1 MSAAVSTYLQQNWGT
16 TIDTYNSRKQHNS
29 NSEVPKGST
38 SSPPNSAILSNSV
51 DMQAM
56 ERSPN
61 AAIHGLDAEGRRRSS
76 SSLAESRNGSQMI
89 NESPYTYGNENYTG
103 SEEMVQRSSPLENS
117 ILPSI
122 PEKTEVATSGSTM
135 LNMSGT
141 SVHQGQD
148 YSIDSGFHSGSE
160 HSRRP
165 YRHNSYSGDR
175 RSSNITPPSPN
186 AMQHMYGGGNASI
199 KNQTMLPPYSEP
211 DVKPYIMNHTVSPNL
226 MAAHHLKKSISMGPE
241 IPHVK
246 PELMSHHSH
255 TLSST
260 YGEVLVSPHSQK
272 LREMEDHHDSSSP
285 LATKN
290 NFISMLHSPTT
301 SSATYVDI
309 KHVSNSP
316 QRSPTDLSVSSPRS
330 HVDFQAYQLQQH
342 NAFDERL
349 ARHFKEQ
356 QQVAG
361 MHDLFG
367 TYKNQYLA
375 QDPTP
380 GDFASTLHPGLTAA
394 TLIKPDSD
402 AMHVGSL
409 PYNGQMYL
417 TIPGSTGYSP
427 FRPHYS
433 AADQHLYPHH
443 DRTGSNSS
451 LTSSSSLR
459 PSSEGLCAV
468 CGDNAAC
475 QHYGVRT
482 CEGCKGFFKVSC
494 CNVFFF

>member
-1 MSAAVSTYLQQNWGT
+1 MWWGNACIFVYFCQCFNHFVYSKSFTAEEQPPSTTSVSEFMTSSHYPISTGPSPPLTSSSTEPHSSPLSYVGENMSAAVSTYLQQNWGT

-186 AMQHMYGGGNASI
+186 AMQHMYGGWKCVHKKSDNASA
-199 KNQTMLPPYSEP
+199 L
-211 DVKPYIMNHTVSPNL
+211 
-226 MAAHHLKKSISMGPE
+226 
-241 IPHVK
+241 
-246 PELMSHHSH
+246 
-255 TLSST
+255 
-260 YGEVLVSPHSQK
+260 
-272 LREMEDHHDSSSP
+272 
-285 LATKN
+285 
-290 NFISMLHSPTT
+290 
-301 SSATYVDI
+301 
-309 KHVSNSP
+309 
-316 QRSPTDLSVSSPRS
+316 QRAWR
-330 HVDFQAYQLQQH
+330 
-342 NAFDERL
+342 
-349 ARHFKEQ
+349 
-356 QQVAG
+356 
-361 MHDLFG
+361 
-367 TYKNQYLA
+367 
-375 QDPTP
+375 
-380 GDFASTLHPGLTAA
+380 
-394 TLIKPDSD
+394 
-402 AMHVGSL
+402 
-409 PYNGQMYL
+409 
-417 TIPGSTGYSP
+417 
-427 FRPHYS
+427 
-433 AADQHLYPHH
+433 
-443 DRTGSNSS
+443 
-451 LTSSSSLR
+451 
-459 PSSEGLCAV
+459 
-468 CGDNAAC
+468 
-475 QHYGVRT
+475 
-482 CEGCKGFFKVSC
+482 
-494 CNVFFF
+494 